1 MLEDFR
7 LKVFDEVIKAGS
19 FTRAARN
26 LGITQPAVSQNI
38 SELEKMLGGQ
48 LFDRSVKGVSA
59 LTEKGREFKKY
70 SDQILYWYKAAE
82 NVFEENA
89 SNVTPPAI
97 VEVDAETSLE
107 IYSSQGDVHIKVL
120 KGQNQH

>member
-7 LKVFDEVIKAGS
+7 LKVFDEVVREGS
-19 FTRAARN
+19 FTKAARN

-38 SELEKMLGGQ
+38 SELEKILGGQ
-48 LFDRSVKGVSA
+48 LFDRSAKGVSA
-59 LTEKGREFKKY
+59 LTEKGVEFKKY

-82 NVFEENA
+82 NVFMEDA
-89 SNVTPPAI
+89 SKVTAPAL
-97 VEVDAETSLE
+97 VKVDEQTSLE

-120 KGQNQH
+120 KG